1 MLESSHLASHGE
13 VKAQKGMTEQKLLLT
28 DASQRMTHGETLE
41 ISTLARQ
48 RTPGAQQMFLAK
60 TFVYRFQKLAS
71 QKSLFFPQGWGS
83 FIDGCT
89 HHVPVTNTSF
99 LDIVWMCTFYFFWG
113 LLRKTF
119 EKWSLKCQS
128 ELWDWLKSSQE
139 PMTFSQHPILPLSKQ
154 QHCLW
159 RKVI

>member
-60 TFVYRFQKLAS
+60 TFCLSVSKARFPKIVI
-71 QKSLFFPQGWGS
+71 FPTRVG
-83 FIDGCT
+83 
-89 HHVPVTNTSF
+89 
-99 LDIVWMCTFYFFWG
+99 
-113 LLRKTF
+113 
-119 EKWSLKCQS
+119 
-128 ELWDWLKSSQE
+128 
-139 PMTFSQHPILPLSKQ
+139 
-154 QHCLW
+154 
-159 RKVI
+159 